1 MCYVF
6 HIEVV
11 KRWEKKLRRD
21 AKIKEKKKKNEID
34 TVTLLMIKNKLKLLS
49 YIMFHNLYIYIYT
62 RPGSII
68 ILFMSRDCAG

>member
-1 MCYVF
+1 MG
-6 HIEVV
+6 
-11 KRWEKKLRRD
+11 KMKLRRD
-21 AKIKEKKKKNEID
+21 AKIKRKKKRKNEIN

>member
-1 MCYVF
+1 MG
-6 HIEVV
+6 
-11 KRWEKKLRRD
+11 KMKLRRD
-21 AKIKEKKKKNEID
+21 AKIKRKKRKNEIN